1 MDDTTAQ
8 ETLINVKQLK
18 QIYQDL
24 SITYKAYKTLEY
36 LVFSGYELISTSFY
50 PNQNT
55 RVQCKILP
63 DETQPTSIEGTFAVF
78 GSRNSS
84 NTASFSL
91 WGFPTYMRFD
101 YNAQRKQLNV
111 SYKEL
116 LEIDCNKNRATINSV
131 SSSATS
137 GTFSGGSQ
145 LYIASN
151 ANQASG
157 VCDSNKRDIRRFSG
171 KLYYFKIYDNGT
183 LVRDFVPVER
193 IFDGSLGLYDRVNSK
208 LYLNSADSGNFSKG
222 PETGY
227 I

>member
-36 LVFSGYELISTSFY
+36 LVFSGYEL
-50 PNQNT
+50 
-55 RVQCKILP
+55 
-63 DETQPTSIEGTFAVF
+63 
-78 GSRNSS
+78 
-84 NTASFSL
+84 
-91 WGFPTYMRFD
+91 
-101 YNAQRKQLNV
+101 
-111 SYKEL
+111 
-116 LEIDCNKNRATINSV
+116 
-131 SSSATS
+131 
-137 GTFSGGSQ
+137 
-145 LYIASN
+145 
-151 ANQASG
+151 
-157 VCDSNKRDIRRFSG
+157 
-171 KLYYFKIYDNGT
+171 NGT